1 MIEFTILYKDR
12 SKKKITAE
20 NREAL
25 IKNFSSDDATAFQE
39 QVKEIHWTE
48 YNTHYIESVDTG
60 KVQRIP
66 IMDEY
71 ES

>member
-48 YNTHYIESVDTG
+48 YKKS
-60 KVQRIP
+60 
-66 IMDEY
+66 
-71 ES
+71 